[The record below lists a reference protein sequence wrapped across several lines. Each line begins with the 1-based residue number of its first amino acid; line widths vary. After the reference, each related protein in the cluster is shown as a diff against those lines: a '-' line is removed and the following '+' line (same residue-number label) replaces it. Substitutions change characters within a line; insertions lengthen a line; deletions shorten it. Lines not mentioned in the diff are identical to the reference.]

1 MTYLRFLSLFVL
13 KIKLILRILP
23 IQPGR
28 KRTRKIQGET
38 KVNVHMLDRAS
49 AESRVAKIIEEDPD
63 CGDLQ
68 AHYKKPGSSYELKY
82 SGKNIVNDHG
92 AFIFME
98 SYEQAENIAIS
109 LTSAVVLE
117 LPVNTPANP
126 RTASTETSALLMQV
140 CSSDSPDQLG
150 QGVFCSESG
159 SLEGFQEPCIDLE
172 GKSDLVSPIQETT
185 PLDSLL
191 HDAPPGA
198 KALSQESGCDICA
211 PIQENTHMTGP
222 QSEGLSSPPAGTGDL
237 LDSRSRADVDQL
249 EYPNRNRSCAG
260 TSPKTPPRPVV
271 AQTWSHTFSEPD
283 SAIWEIQAGSQGS
296 NPVMSKW
303 NKEALGSCFPSESSL
318 QADRHSVQDKSNLSA
333 SSVRES
339 QPMMTN
345 NSLRNDTVSDACL
358 EDVSV
363 CPSSV
368 PHLTAS
374 PPVAALMN
382 QPSFP
387 IEKTIAG
394 EKSRDER
401 PKADVSENV
410 AYTPEESADL
420 STPADL
426 NSLVV
431 DAADNRA
438 VTPFHSVSPNKELS
452 KKSSIPLIN
461 TAGPRN
467 SVKKSKPTVKKMT
480 KAMLIGLVF
489 LGTIVP
495 VVSVD
500 ACIGQHASLPFPYK
514 VNGLTSVSHKMKD
527 LCYLNVSDVLAG
539 SCVSCSDLQLC
550 LSASL
555 YPTLHF
561 PSVSE
566 RHRGRYTVSW
576 EVIESA
582 HGLSDRQDLK
592 VKECV
597 TVPVPDQFPGQN
609 ATQKPADQE
618 QVGGKQNR
626 TRTISISIAV
636 VGVGIGCAV
645 LAVLAG
651 LAVQTHQVESW
662 LPMVALHSVDSVNER
677 DEPQE
682 TLNGFLDPNQG
693 ASPGDEEAGNGL
705 CQDNETPF

>member
-1 MTYLRFLSLFVL
+1 
-13 KIKLILRILP
+13 
-23 IQPGR
+23 
-28 KRTRKIQGET
+28 
-38 KVNVHMLDRAS
+38 
-49 AESRVAKIIEEDPD
+49 
-63 CGDLQ
+63 
-68 AHYKKPGSSYELKY
+68 
-82 SGKNIVNDHG
+82 
-92 AFIFME
+92 ME

-117 LPVNTPANP
+117 LPVKTPANP
-126 RTASTETSALLMQV
+126 RTASTETSALMMQV
-140 CSSDSPDQLG
+140 CSSDSPEQLG

-198 KALSQESGCDICA
+198 KALSQESGCNICA
-211 PIQENTHMTGP
+211 PIQENTHMAGP
-222 QSEGLSSPPAGTGDL
+222 PSEGLSSPPAGTGDL

-249 EYPNRNRSCAG
+249 EYPDCNRSCAG
-260 TSPKTPPRPVV
+260 TSPKTPPHPVV

-296 NPVMSKW
+296 NPEMPEC

-318 QADRHSVQDKSNLSA
+318 QADRHSVQDKGNLSA

-345 NSLRNDTVSDACL
+345 NSLRNDTVSDACQ

-410 AYTPEESADL
+410 AYTAEESADL

-426 NSLVV
+426 NLLVV
-431 DAADNRA
+431 DAADNQA
-438 VTPFHSVSPNKELS
+438 VTPLHSDSPNKEPS
-452 KKSSIPLIN
+452 KKPSIPLIN
-461 TAGPRN
+461 RVGPHN
-467 SVKKSKPTVKKMT
+467 SVSVKKSKPTVKKMT

-489 LGTIVP
+489 LGSIVP

-514 VNGLTSVSHKMKD
+514 VNGLTSVSHKTKD
-527 LCYLNVSDVLAG
+527 LCHHNVNYVPAG

-550 LSASL
+550 FNTSL

-576 EVIESA
+576 EVINLA

-597 TVPVPDQFPGQN
+597 TVSVPDQFPGQN
-609 ATQKPADQE
+609 ATLKPEDQE

-626 TRTISISIAV
+626 TRTISINIA
-636 VGVGIGCAV
+636 VGVGIGCAAG

-651 LAVQTHQVESW
+651 LAVVVQCH
-662 LPMVALHSVDSVNER
+662 PKKNM

-682 TLNGFLDPNQG
+682 TRNGFLDPNQG
-693 ASPGDEEAGNGL
+693 ASPGDEEAGNGP
-705 CQDNETPF
+705 CQDNETQF